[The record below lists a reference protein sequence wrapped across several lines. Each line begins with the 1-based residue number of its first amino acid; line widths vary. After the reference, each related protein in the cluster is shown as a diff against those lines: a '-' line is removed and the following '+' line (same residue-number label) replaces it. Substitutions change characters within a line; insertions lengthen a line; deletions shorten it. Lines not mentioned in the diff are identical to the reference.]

1 MYMQQL
7 GTRVKNGCSPST
19 FFSKSLSLI
28 GLNDNILC
36 FQSSLGMM
44 LKFNTHAHYIKYK
57 KEVYDQQLVISEPN
71 SRPRNQNG
79 K

>member
-7 GTRVKNGCSPST
+7 GTRAKNCCSPST
-19 FFSKSLSLI
+19 FLSKSLSLI
-28 GLNDNILC
+28 GFHGNILC
-36 FQSSLGMM
+36 FQMSLGMI

-57 KEVYDQQLVISEPN
+57 IQLYDQELVISEPN
-71 SRPRNQNG
+71 SGPRNQNG